1 MDAERSEPLNPQA
14 REMADESMVRNLA
27 AQALAIWPQEEP
39 LIRRYGLPD
48 HAEILDAGCGTGEI
62 SSRLAT
68 LFPNSTVLGVDV
80 LDKHL
85 EFARTRFTDFGER
98 VRFENR
104 SVYDLGLPGGA
115 FDLTVCRHVIHSIPY
130 PERVLAELIRVT
142 RSGGRIH
149 VIAEDY
155 GMIHF
160 EPRALDPDAFWRE
173 GPRAFGEATGTD
185 LLVGRKV
192 YGLFRRLDLLD
203 VTVDYVV
210 IDPVRVPRATFVSIW
225 EAWRD
230 GYARAVAEH
239 TRFSEQEF
247 LAHFDNMLATL
258 RDPDGYGVWF
268 VPIVSGRVP

>member
-1 MDAERSEPLNPQA
+1 
-14 REMADESMVRNLA
+14 
-27 AQALAIWPQEEP
+27 
-39 LIRRYGLPD
+39 
-48 HAEILDAGCGTGEI
+48 
-62 SSRLAT
+62 
-68 LFPNSTVLGVDV
+68 VLGVDV